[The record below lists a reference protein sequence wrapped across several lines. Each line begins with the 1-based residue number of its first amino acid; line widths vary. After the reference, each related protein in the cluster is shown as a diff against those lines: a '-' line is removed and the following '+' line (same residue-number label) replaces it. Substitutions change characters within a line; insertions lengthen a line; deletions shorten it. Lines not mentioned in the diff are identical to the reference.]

1 MARKEMNL
9 NPIAETNNDF
19 EIDRN
24 DYKDLIK
31 AENNF
36 IVSSNEDEQDSF
48 FKSIVNKMFD
58 NTDTE
63 TKTEYI
69 NTKEN
74 FVGAKLTF
82 LARYGNIPYLEEFIN
97 IFERKRI
104 SLERKGRKEIIMAL
118 EKRQEEIDKQRESRL
133 QSALGI

>member
-1 MARKEMNL
+1 
-9 NPIAETNNDF
+9 
-19 EIDRN
+19 
-24 DYKDLIK
+24 
-31 AENNF
+31 
-36 IVSSNEDEQDSF
+36 
-48 FKSIVNKMFD
+48 MFD